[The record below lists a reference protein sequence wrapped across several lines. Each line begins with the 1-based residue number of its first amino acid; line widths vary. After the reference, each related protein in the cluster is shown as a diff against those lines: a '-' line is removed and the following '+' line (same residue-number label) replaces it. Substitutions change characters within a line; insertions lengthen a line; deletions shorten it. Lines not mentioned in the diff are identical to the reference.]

1 MDGRSR
7 CILPAA
13 APPAAV
19 LAGIHRNTL
28 AIMKMHRALRHAL
41 AASALCALALAA
53 PAGAQAR
60 HDYTTADSVA
70 RAVPQAATRDVA
82 TLAAHFR
89 AALPDERDRAR
100 AIYRWL
106 VENVAYDAA
115 LFFSG
120 AIFPPAQDAESVL
133 RRRRGVCE
141 GFSAL
146 FAGLATQAGL
156 PAAIVVGNAK
166 AFDPDRPYRTQKHTW
181 NAVRLEGEWR
191 LVDASWGAGDIL
203 GREFVRRPREFF
215 FDTPPA
221 KLIWSHRPDDDRW
234 QLLDQPL
241 SAREFERLPFTH
253 RDFWELGFP
262 AQLVFDAVRADG
274 FSGFA
279 GVFTAPGHRVEILEA
294 PLNGRLAAG
303 QEHTFRLRAPG
314 ADTIL
319 VVSGESWQGLRR
331 EGDTFVGTA
340 SLSAPEM
347 VVMIRYP
354 DNPAGAIVLRYQSA
368 SAGTRRRGR

>member
-1 MDGRSR
+1 MKMPCALRR
-7 CILPAA
+7 APAA
-13 APPAAV
+13 
-19 LAGIHRNTL
+19 L
-28 AIMKMHRALRHAL
+28 
-41 AASALCALALAA
+41 ALCALAFASPAA
-53 PAGAQAR
+53 AQVG
-60 HDYTTADSVA
+60 HDYVRADSVA
-70 RAVPQAATRDVA
+70 LAVPREATRSVA
-82 TLAAHFR
+82 SLAAHLR
-89 AALPDERDRAR
+89 AALPGERDRAR

-106 VENVAYDAA
+106 VENVEYDAA

-120 AIFPPAQDAESVL
+120 AIFPPAQDAEAVL

-156 PAAIVVGNAK
+156 QAVSILGVSK
-166 AFDPDRPYRTQKHTW
+166 AFDPRQPYRTQQHAW
-181 NAVRLEGEWR
+181 NAVRLDGTWR
-191 LVDASWGAGDIL
+191 LVDASWGAGDII
-203 GREFVRRPREFF
+203 GRDFVRRPRDFF

-221 KLIWSHRPDDDRW
+221 KLIWSHLPQQSAW
-234 QLLDQPL
+234 QLLERPL
-241 SAREFERLPFTH
+241 SRREFERLPFTH

-262 AQLVFDAVRADG
+262 AELVFDAVRADG

-303 QEHTFRLRAPG
+303 QEHTFRLRAPD
-314 ADTIL
+314 ADTII
-319 VVSGESWQGLRR
+319 VVSGTSWQGLRR
-331 EGDTFVGTA
+331 EGEFFVGTA

-368 SAGTRRRGR
+368 APAGARRRGR

>member
-1 MDGRSR
+1 
-7 CILPAA
+7 
-13 APPAAV
+13 
-19 LAGIHRNTL
+19 
-28 AIMKMHRALRHAL
+28 MKMHRALGHVPAAL
-41 AASALCALALAA
+41 ALCALAAAA
-53 PAGAQAR
+53 PAAGQAPY
-60 HDYTTADSVA
+60 DYARADSVA
-70 RAVPQAATRDVA
+70 LAVPQGAARDVA

-89 AALPDERDRAR
+89 AALPGERDRAR
-100 AIYRWL
+100 AIYRWM
-106 VENVAYDAA
+106 VENVAYDAE

-156 PAAIVVGNAK
+156 QAAIVMGNAK

-191 LVDASWGAGDIL
+191 LLDASWGAGDIL
-203 GREFVRRPREFF
+203 GREFVRRPRDFF

-221 KLIWSHRPDDDRW
+221 KLIWSHRPDDERW
-234 QLLDQPL
+234 QLLDRPL

-262 AQLVFDAVRADG
+262 AELVFGAVAAEG

-294 PLNGRLAAG
+294 PLNGRLVAG

-314 ADTIL
+314 ADTVL
-319 VVSGESWQGLRR
+319 VVSGERWQGLRR

-340 SLSAPEM
+340 SLSAAEM

-354 DNPAGAIVLRYQSA
+354 DIPAGAIVLRYQGA
-368 SAGTRRRGR
+368 APANARRGRR